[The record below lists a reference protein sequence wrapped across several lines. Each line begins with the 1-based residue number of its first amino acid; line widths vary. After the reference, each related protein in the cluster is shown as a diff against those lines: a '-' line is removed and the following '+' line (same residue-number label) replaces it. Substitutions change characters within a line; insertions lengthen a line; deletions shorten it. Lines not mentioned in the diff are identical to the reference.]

1 MTDTSLSNARRAKL
15 AARIATPPN
24 ADISLKTDDKNNPY
38 DEDADKRHRSFHADE
53 AKTTRKNLKTID
65 KYATWLTVFPE
76 IVYILKCMDV
86 VMSTHQFPTF
96 YNATALGRFTIDS
109 EPDNSDFDNDPWAK
123 KKIPDRGTGHV
134 IKREAHEKAFACA
147 PHAGYSRLWPV
158 HRQQERHCR
167 SIQWGHVLAMQKTSV
182 L

>member
-24 ADISLKTDDKNNPY
+24 ADISLKTDDKKNPY

-109 EPDNSDFDNDPWAK
+109 EPDNSDFDNNPWAK
-123 KKIPDRGTGHV
+123 KKIPDRVTGHV
-134 IKREAHEKAFACA
+134 IKREEQLLCA
-147 PHAGYSRLWPV
+147 
-158 HRQQERHCR
+158 
-167 SIQWGHVLAMQKTSV
+167 
-182 L
+182 